1 MRGDPDRPHIGT
13 ADRQPAMDADIAPC
27 YQIAPA
33 ISGRGLGMMLCAPV
47 LWLHAVIVRPAMK
60 RIVKGTTRIL
70 AARLGLSLA
79 GLLWAAAAHAQG
91 AMPDKPAIRA
101 VTAFVTLDKDN
112 YAARMD
118 ETAKFLAQAK
128 TALNQAG
135 FPGAGGRVTT
145 EPFPQYIKGMKRE
158 EALALIGA
166 LKKIAADDHLALNI
180 GPAMMNDDDDTA
192 PAELLPTVLG
202 DNGAF
207 ASLIVADDKG
217 LHWRAIA
224 AAAHAMHEISVKSP
238 NGNGNFTFATIAM
251 MKPYGPYYPG
261 SWHNG
266 PGRHFAIAMET
277 ANVVNQ
283 VFAKYHDPVEAQAR
297 LTEALSQ
304 YTKEAEAVATKL
316 AAATGWTY
324 EGIDATPAP
333 NARYSIATA
342 FESYMGAP
350 IGTPGSMTAAGIIT
364 RAVQATPVKRTGY
377 SGLMI
382 PVMEDKVLAQRWAEG
397 TYSLDSILA
406 WSAVCAGG
414 VDTVPLAGATSEKEI
429 ANIIG
434 DVSWLAFRWNKPL
447 GSRLMISPGR
457 SKGEMT
463 AFTAPGLVNT
473 RLH

>member
-1 MRGDPDRPHIGT
+1 MK
-13 ADRQPAMDADIAPC
+13 
-27 YQIAPA
+27 
-33 ISGRGLGMMLCAPV
+33 
-47 LWLHAVIVRPAMK
+47 WLLE
-60 RIVKGTTRIL
+60 GTTRHL
-70 AARLGLSLA
+70 HPAMRLGLGLVS
-79 GLLWAAAAHAQG
+79 LLWAVTAHAQG
-91 AMPDKPAIRA
+91 AAQGRPAIRA
-101 VTAFVTLDKDN
+101 VTAFITVNKDN

-118 ETAKFLAQAK
+118 EAAQFLAQAK

-135 FPGAGGRVTT
+135 FAGATGRVTT
-145 EPFPQYIKGMKRE
+145 QPFPQYIKGLKRE

-166 LKKIAADDHLALNI
+166 LKRVAANNHLFLNI
-180 GPAMMNDDDDTA
+180 GPAMINDGDDTSA
-192 PAELLPTVLG
+192 ADLLPVILA
-202 DNGAF
+202 DNNAF

-217 LHWRAIA
+217 LHWHAIRT
-224 AAAHAMHEISVKSP
+224 AAHAMREIAAKSP

-266 PGRHFAIAMET
+266 PGKHFAIAMET
-277 ANVVNQ
+277 ANVVNH
-283 VFAKYHDPVEAQAR
+283 VFAKYHDPVEAQAH

-333 NARYSIATA
+333 GDRYSIATA
-342 FESYMGAP
+342 FESFLGAP
-350 IGTPGSMTAAGIIT
+350 IGSYGSMTTAGIIT

-377 SGLMI
+377 SGLML

-397 TYSLDSILA
+397 TFSLDSILA

-414 VDTVPLAGATSEKEI
+414 VDTVPLAGSTGENQI
-429 ANIIG
+429 ARIIG
-434 DVSWLAFRWNKPL
+434 DVSWLAYRWNKPL
-447 GSRLMISPGR
+447 GTRLMLSPGR
-457 SKGEMT
+457 SAGEMT
-463 AFTAPGLVNT
+463 AFTAAGLLNT

>member
-1 MRGDPDRPHIGT
+1 MT
-13 ADRQPAMDADIAPC
+13 
-27 YQIAPA
+27 
-33 ISGRGLGMMLCAPV
+33 
-47 LWLHAVIVRPAMK
+47 
-60 RIVKGTTRIL
+60 
-70 AARLGLSLA
+70 
-79 GLLWAAAAHAQG
+79 
-91 AMPDKPAIRA
+91 
-101 VTAFVTLDKDN
+101 
-112 YAARMD
+112 
-118 ETAKFLAQAK
+118 
-128 TALNQAG
+128 
-135 FPGAGGRVTT
+135 
-145 EPFPQYIKGMKRE
+145 RE

-166 LKKIAADDHLALNI
+166 LKQIAHKDHVALNL

-192 PAELLPTVLG
+192 PADLLPVVLG

-207 ASLIVADDKG
+207 SSMIVADDKG

-224 AAAHAMHEISVKSP
+224 TAAHVMHQIAVNSP

-266 PGRHFAIAMET
+266 PGRHFALAIET
-277 ANVVNQ
+277 ANVVNH
-283 VFAKYHDPVEAQAR
+283 VFEKYHDPVEAQAH

-304 YTKEAEAVATKL
+304 YTKEAEAVAMKL

-333 NARYSIATA
+333 GAKYSIATA
-342 FESYMGAP
+342 FESFLGAP

-382 PVMEDKVLAQRWAEG
+382 PVMEDKLLAQRWAEG
-397 TYSLDSILA
+397 SFSLDSILA

-414 VDTVPLAGATSEKEI
+414 VDTVPLPGAISEKEI
-429 ANIIG
+429 ARIIG
-434 DVSWLAFRWNKPL
+434 DVSWLAYRWNKPL

-463 AFTAPGLVNT
+463 EFTAPGLVNT
-473 RLH
+473 RIH